1 MVCVVGVVA
10 IVADNAT
17 GIGVA
22 DDFLL
27 PTLGTGIADGLIK
40 ILLRRAIE

>member
-1 MVCVVGVVA
+1 MVA

-22 DDFLL
+22 DDLLL
-27 PTLGTGIADGLIK
+27 PTLGTGIADDLIK
-40 ILLRRAIE
+40 SLLRRAIE